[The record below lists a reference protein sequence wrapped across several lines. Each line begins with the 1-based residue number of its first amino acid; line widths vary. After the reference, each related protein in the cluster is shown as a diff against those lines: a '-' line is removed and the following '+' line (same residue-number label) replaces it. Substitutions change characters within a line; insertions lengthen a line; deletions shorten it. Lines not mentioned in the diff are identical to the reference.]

1 MGRFGED
8 FSGQENGLL
17 HFSIL
22 AEFFVYTG
30 LYYETE
36 NTLSVRVMLIQ
47 YLIPFC
53 SYLRYSASFN
63 VTLYK

>member
-22 AEFFVYTG
+22 AEIFVYTG
-30 LYYETE
+30 LYCETE
-36 NTLSVRVMLIQ
+36 NTLSVRVL
-47 YLIPFC
+47 
-53 SYLRYSASFN
+53 
-63 VTLYK
+63 